1 MKNIIFTVKKYRVQT
16 RLGRKGFV
24 SKFVYLII
32 YVNYLTYFIKKVMW
46 LAFKSIYSYIGNV
59 CSVIFGDGQ
68 LLPSSKIL

>member
-32 YVNYLTYFIKKVMW
+32 YVNYLTYFNKKVM
-46 LAFKSIYSYIGNV
+46 
-59 CSVIFGDGQ
+59 
-68 LLPSSKIL
+68 